1 MDFYGNRACPKASFW
16 PVVIGLLLAIV
27 VIGIAALRLYRHPPS
42 SALGRLAREILVWP
56 LALLGGWILF
66 ALWYDR
72 LGWIGVFGQAAIFGG
87 VLFARRASLRTVR
100 LNSWQRLW
108 VLVSLL
114 FAAVVLCGSYIL
126 WPEPP
131 QQPTDYDALAKQ
143 SGGRMSAPDVAASIR
158 ERFPSAYDDMTD
170 AQLEAAVVSK
180 LVREAYATDAA
191 RAAAVNAYRQ
201 SNDSDELTA
210 KLNGLPVP
218 VSLKAD
224 LCDLKSGQVPA
235 TVFQWETE
243 TAARTLA
250 VNRRRFIA
258 IAASVWAATVSA
270 LYALG

>member
-1 MDFYGNRACPKASFW
+1 
-16 PVVIGLLLAIV
+16 
-27 VIGIAALRLYRHPPS
+27 
-42 SALGRLAREILVWP
+42 
-56 LALLGGWILF
+56 
-66 ALWYDR
+66 
-72 LGWIGVFGQAAIFGG
+72 
-87 VLFARRASLRTVR
+87 
-100 LNSWQRLW
+100 
-108 VLVSLL
+108 
-114 FAAVVLCGSYIL
+114 
-126 WPEPP
+126 
-131 QQPTDYDALAKQ
+131 
-143 SGGRMSAPDVAASIR
+143 MSAPDVAASIR